1 MKILSII
8 LARKGSKRLPNKNK
22 KQLGG
27 KPLFVWSI
35 DSVKDI
41 EEICDTIV
49 STDDQSIIK
58 LCKDQKVIIPGIR
71 PHELSDDAASS
82 VDACIHS
89 LNWYEKNISKVD
101 GILLLQPTS
110 PFRKKETIKEGIR
123 IFCKDLDATIL
134 SVSKLKHQSKNL
146 FNIKN
151 KERDTYLYPLSSK
164 KEKDIFAANGAIYI
178 ISPQKLRNDK
188 SFFSGK
194 LKPIVIKSDV
204 ESIDIDTFLDFE
216 LAKIALNNK
225 INDK

>member
-49 STDDQSIIK
+49 STDDQSIIE

-71 PHELSDDAASS
+71 PHELSDDTASS

-110 PFRKKETIKEGIR
+110 PFRKKETIKEGIS

-134 SVSKLKHQSKNL
+134 SVSKLKQQGKNL

-151 KERDTYLYPLSSK
+151 KERNSYLDFVFPNS
-164 KEKDIFAANGAIYI
+164 KEKDIFAVNGAIYI

-188 SFFSGK
+188 SFFTGK

-204 ESIDIDTFLDFE
+204 ESIDIDTLFDFE
-216 LAKIALNNK
+216 LAKIALNNEIK
-225 INDK
+225 

>member
-1 MKILSII
+1 
-8 LARKGSKRLPNKNK
+8 
-22 KQLGG
+22 
-27 KPLFVWSI
+27 
-35 DSVKDI
+35 
-41 EEICDTIV
+41 
-49 STDDQSIIK
+49 
-58 LCKDQKVIIPGIR
+58 
-71 PHELSDDAASS
+71 
-82 VDACIHS
+82 

-110 PFRKKETIKEGIR
+110 PFRKKETIKEGIS

-151 KERDTYLYPLSSK
+151 KERNLYLDSVSSNS
-164 KEKDIFAANGAIYI
+164 KEKDIFAVNGAIYI

-204 ESIDIDTFLDFE
+204 ESIDIDTLFDFE

-225 INDK
+225 IK